1 MKILLYGLNYSP
13 EVTGIGKY
21 TSEMAEYLAGKGHS
35 VRVITAPPYYPE
47 WRVHGGF
54 SAWKFKHESSGAHHP
69 LVIRCPIWVP
79 RQPGGVTRLLH
90 LASFA
95 LSSLPVSLSQIFWR
109 PNLVMV
115 IAPAF
120 FCAPG
125 GALTARLCGAK
136 AWLHIQDFEV
146 DAAFSLGI
154 LKSEWLRGLVTR
166 VERFVMRRFDRVSTI
181 SPLML
186 QRLSHK
192 GIAVNRQR
200 LFPNW
205 VDTSLI
211 HPLET
216 RSPFRKTMDIPDD
229 AVVVL
234 YSGNMG
240 AKQGLGLLLDAAAM
254 VATSKTIHFLL
265 CGDGVERA
273 SLEQK
278 YAHLG
283 NVRWIDLQPIEALN
297 HLLNAADIH
306 ALPQRAD
313 AADLVLPSKL
323 TGMMASGRPVIAAAA
338 PGTEIANTV
347 DGAGIVVAPGD
358 VHAFSEAIERLA
370 ADAELRRKLGGVAR
384 ERAVASMG
392 KETILARFESE
403 LRAEVSTPT

>member
-1 MKILLYGLNYSP
+1 
-13 EVTGIGKY
+13 
-21 TSEMAEYLAGKGHS
+21 
-35 VRVITAPPYYPE
+35 
-47 WRVHGGF
+47 
-54 SAWKFKHESSGAHHP
+54 
-69 LVIRCPIWVP
+69 
-79 RQPGGVTRLLH
+79 
-90 LASFA
+90 
-95 LSSLPVSLSQIFWR
+95 
-109 PNLVMV
+109 
-115 IAPAF
+115 
-120 FCAPG
+120 
-125 GALTARLCGAK
+125 
-136 AWLHIQDFEV
+136 
-146 DAAFSLGI
+146 
-154 LKSEWLRGLVTR
+154 
-166 VERFVMRRFDRVSTI
+166 
-181 SPLML
+181 
-186 QRLSHK
+186 
-192 GIAVNRQR
+192 
-200 LFPNW
+200 
-205 VDTSLI
+205 
-211 HPLET
+211 
-216 RSPFRKTMDIPDD
+216 
-229 AVVVL
+229 
-234 YSGNMG
+234 
-240 AKQGLGLLLDAAAM
+240 
-254 VATSKTIHFLL
+254 
-265 CGDGVERA
+265 VERA